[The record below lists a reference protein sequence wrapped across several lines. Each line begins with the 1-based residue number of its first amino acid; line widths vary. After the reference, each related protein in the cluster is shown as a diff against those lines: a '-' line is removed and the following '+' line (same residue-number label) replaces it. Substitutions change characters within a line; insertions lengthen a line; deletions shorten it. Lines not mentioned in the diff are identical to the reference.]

1 MTNGEKL
8 DVHNPSHLPEVTKI
22 QQICEPIITA
32 TILLPDQFLG
42 AVIKLCT
49 DRRGVQKNLTYAGK
63 RAMIVYEL
71 PLAEVVFDFY
81 DRLKSMTSGYGS
93 FDYEIVGYKEGDL
106 VKLSILVNSEPV
118 DALSMMIHKEF
129 AQSQGRIVCEKLKD
143 LIPRHNFMICLL
155 YTSPSPRDATLS
167 RMPSSA

>member
-8 DVHNPSHLPEVTKI
+8 DVHNPSHLPEATKI

-81 DRLKSMTSGYGS
+81 DKLKSITSGYAS
-93 FDYEIVGYKEGDL
+93 FDYEFKKYQESDL
-106 VKLSILVNSEPV
+106 VKVQILVNSEPV
-118 DALSMMIHKEF
+118 DALSFISHRSK
-129 AQSQGRIVCEKLKD
+129 ASLRGKVYCEKLKN
-143 LIPRHNFMICLL
+143 LFKTTI
-155 YTSPSPRDATLS
+155 
-167 RMPSSA
+167 